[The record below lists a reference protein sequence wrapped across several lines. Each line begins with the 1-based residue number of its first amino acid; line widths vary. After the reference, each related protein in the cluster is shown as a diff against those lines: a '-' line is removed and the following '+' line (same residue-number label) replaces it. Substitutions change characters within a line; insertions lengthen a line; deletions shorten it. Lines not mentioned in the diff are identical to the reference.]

1 MSGEHDNQRSSH
13 RGSHTGHQQGIGAQQ
28 EPYRLRAVGH
38 SLGGASLLIY
48 AVTRS
53 MKGKPTH
60 LSRLI
65 LLTPAGFQQNYPK
78 ARLIVSTESR
88 AIAFCCLLLWTLTW
102 AAVYGRIATVKPH
115 DNLHDVCSLV
125 CLMTCCQQ
133 GKLLVRPRW
142 YLLQAAA
149 PFLWVLPPLVWALHW
164 IRPGVGAAC
173 YIPSSLLR
181 YVTFKLTVDMQQ
193 IPALNELV
201 RAGIRVL
208 LNGDSSQWDRA
219 MQMPHYN
226 TRSMPSISF
235 HTGMHLIQVM
245 PLLSLATSKVLRCC
259 GLALACI
266 PF

>member
-1 MSGEHDNQRSSH
+1 MDVYTVEP
-13 RGSHTGHQQGIGAQQ
+13 HQKLPDAC
-28 EPYRLRAVGH
+28 
-38 SLGGASLLIY
+38 SLMCLT
-48 AVTRS
+48 TRS
-53 MKGKPTH
+53 
-60 LSRLI
+60 
-65 LLTPAGFQQNYPK
+65 
-78 ARLIVSTESR
+78 
-88 AIAFCCLLLWTLTW
+88 
-102 AAVYGRIATVKPH
+102 
-115 DNLHDVCSLV
+115 
-125 CLMTCCQQ
+125 QQ
-133 GKLLVRPRW
+133 GKLWLSARW
-142 YLLQAAA
+142 CLLQAAA

-245 PLLSLATSKVLRCC
+245 PLLSLATSMLLSCC

>member
-1 MSGEHDNQRSSH
+1 VSGQHDSQGSSR
-13 RGSHTGHQQGIGAQQ
+13 RGSHMGHQQGSGAQQ

-78 ARLIVSTESR
+78 ARHSVSTEQEQLCF
-88 AIAFCCLLLWTLTW
+88 AACCYWTLTW
-102 AAVYGRIATVKPH
+102 AAVHGPIVTVGSYQKLPEGCR
-115 DNLHDVCSLV
+115 LT
-125 CLMTCCQQ
+125 CLMRHSQQ
-133 GKLLVRPRW
+133 GKLLLSACWCLV
-142 YLLQAAA
+142 QAAA

-245 PLLSLATSKVLRCC
+245 PLLSLATSMLLSCC